1 MMNTWDLLAHQAHAL
16 LTHPRRSDLTP
27 AVTLVQSLHKEPP
40 STPAAICAHLD
51 TADKVLPTLAGYARH
66 GDRHAL
72 LMAAVLMRHPLR
84 RIASCADPDGYHS
97 SDRDAK
103 DNATLDAF
111 FTLINTAT
119 DTRKITTRWLYAHTL
134 YRTLNSRPRTGTPA
148 AAYRVDA
155 HKAQRWNNPTTTEQH
170 DTEQH
175 QQLTHILDTARA
187 DDLITQL
194 EYDTLK
200 TLYLSGDI
208 YDLPAAA
215 TTLGAK
221 TGAVERRAQRAI
233 AKLSRNR
240 RQIAVAA

>member
-16 LTHPRRSDLTP
+16 LTRPRRNDLTP

-97 SDRDAK
+97 SDRDAR

-134 YRTLNSRPRTGTPA
+134 YRTLNSRSRTGTPA
-148 AAYRVDA
+148 AAYRVDT
-155 HKAQRWNNPTTTEQH
+155 HTAQRWTNPHIDPHDNEQH
-170 DTEQH
+170 EQV
-175 QQLTHILDTARA
+175 THILETARTA
-187 DDLITQL
+187 NVITQL
-194 EYDTLK
+194 EYDTLN
-200 TLYLSGDI
+200 TLYLSGEV

-215 TTLGAK
+215 DTLGAK